1 MKKLRRHFIK
11 PTAHLELM
19 RDGSLQLTT
28 YFSHDNY
35 SPDSKKKLFHLRTLK
50 KFERKKLKKE

>member
-1 MKKLRRHFIK
+1 MKKEEAFYKTDSSFRVNG
-11 PTAHLELM
+11 
-19 RDGSLQLTT
+19 DGSLQLTT